1 MLSVIVTTKN
11 EAANIAAC
19 LRSFDGF
26 DVERIVVDNGS
37 TDDTKKIAAE
47 LGAIVLDKGPE
58 RSAQRNLGWRT
69 AKNDWVV
76 ILDADMILPRETV
89 EEIVKISE
97 EVRGKSEEIS
107 EEVRG
112 KSEEISE
119 EVRGKSEEL
128 RSGDYIN
135 KNETSATL
143 HSSLFTLHSPLAYWI
158 PEVRTGTGFR
168 VRARNFERSFYD
180 GTCIDALR
188 LFHKS
193 VLEATGGY
201 DENLIAGPEDWEL
214 DIRILA
220 TGAKCEVL
228 KHNLIHNEK
237 QLSFKRMLEKK
248 AYYSKSM
255 AAYRAKW
262 PDHPAVKKQFSPYYR
277 FFGVFVEKGKWKKI
291 LRHPILF
298 CGVLF
303 ERFSVGVTYLLNR

>member
-1 MLSVIVTTKN
+1 MKLSVVITTRN
-11 EAANIAAC
+11 EADNIANCIRA
-19 LRSFDGF
+19 FDGVR
-26 DVERIVVDNGS
+26 DRVEIIVVDNAS
-37 TDDTKKIAAE
+37 TDATKRIAAD
-47 LGAIVLDKGPE
+47 LGAVVLEKGPE

-69 AKNDWVV
+69 AKADWVV
-76 ILDADMILPRETV
+76 VLDADMILPAETIG
-89 EEIVKISE
+89 EILRVCDPS
-97 EVRGKSEEIS
+97 RG
-107 EEVRG
+107 
-112 KSEEISE
+112 
-119 EVRGKSEEL
+119 
-128 RSGDYIN
+128 GDD
-135 KNETSATL
+135 ETR
-143 HSSLFTLHSPLAYWI
+143 AYWI
-158 PEVRTGTGFR
+158 PEVRTGEGLRTK
-168 VRARNFERSFYD
+168 ARNFERSFYD

-188 LFHKS
+188 LFHRS

-214 DIRILA
+214 DIRVLA

-262 PDHPAVKKQFSPYYR
+262 TDHPAVKRQFSPFYR

-298 CGVLF
+298 IGVLF

>member
-1 MLSVIVTTKN
+1 MGLSVVVTTRN

-19 LRSFDGF
+19 LHSFDGF

-37 TDDTKKIAAE
+37 TDDTKKIAAS

-69 AKNDWVV
+69 AKSDWVIV
-76 ILDADMILPRETV
+76 LDADMILPKETV
-89 EEIVKISE
+89 EEILEKTGEAESLAGEAESHVGEAESLPLQNKDLEKSSDS
-97 EVRGKSEEIS
+97 RGRDS
-107 EEVRG
+107 
-112 KSEEISE
+112 
-119 EVRGKSEEL
+119 
-128 RSGDYIN
+128 
-135 KNETSATL
+135 SA
-143 HSSLFTLHSPLAYWI
+143 PKAYWI

-168 VRARNFERSFYD
+168 VKARNFERSFYD

-214 DIRILA
+214 DIRVLA
-220 TGAKCEVL
+220 TGARCEVL

-237 QLSFKRMLEKK
+237 RLSFKRMLEKK

-262 PDHPAVKKQFSPYYR
+262 PDHPAVRKQFSPFYR
-277 FFGVFVEKGKWKKI
+277 FCGVFVEKGKWKKI

-298 CGVLF
+298 AGVLF